1 MQPNE
6 QKIQQI
12 LSMGE
17 EDFARVVYTV
27 VIAATG
33 DAKKA
38 EMAMAMAPMI
48 REKIKTADP
57 NELNNLLSMV
67 GEEKLQAILRSLE
80 S

>member
-12 LSMGE
+12 LAMSQ
-17 EDFARVVYTV
+17 EDFQRLVYTV
-27 VIAATG
+27 VITATG

-48 REKIKTADP
+48 REKLKNTGQSDL
-57 NELNNLLSMV
+57 ENLISMV
-67 GEEKLQAILRSLE
+67 GEDKLQAILRSLG
-80 S
+80 